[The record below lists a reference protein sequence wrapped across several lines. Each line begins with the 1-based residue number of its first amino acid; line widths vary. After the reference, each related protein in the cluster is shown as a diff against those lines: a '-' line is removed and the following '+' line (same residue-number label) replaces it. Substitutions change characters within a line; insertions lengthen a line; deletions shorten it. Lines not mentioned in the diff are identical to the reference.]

1 MLREMTVRDFVI
13 VQAARVRFERG
24 FHVLTGETGAGKSIL
39 IDALALALGNRA
51 SADIVRA
58 GAKRAEITLVAQTPS
73 ATRQWL
79 REQDLDQDDEELI
92 LRRVVDQQ
100 GKSRAYIN
108 GTPVTIAQLREIGL
122 TLVDIHGQHAHQ
134 SLIRPDAQR
143 DLLDAHLKLGQQ
155 RQAVRQAWQH
165 WQGLL
170 ERVALA
176 TEDAQ
181 ALAER
186 LQTLT
191 WQVQELDELAPK
203 TGQWQQILDQHTRLS
218 NGQALL
224 DGAALALT
232 LLDDEDTGA
241 QRALARALTQIQQ
254 ASRHDTR
261 LNDILQ
267 SLESADIALAQ
278 ARSDLS
284 RYVDDL
290 ELDPE
295 QLEQLDQRMQALF
308 GAARKFRCEPEQLP
322 ELHQEL
328 TEALASLNADQD
340 LDALRAQEASACQAY
355 DTLAQALRQA
365 RQKGAKVLAKAVTQQ
380 MQSLGM
386 AGGQFVVTIEPS
398 APGPHGADRVSF
410 LVSGHKGVAPA
421 PLAKVASGGELSRV
435 SLALSVIASQAT
447 QTATLV
453 FDEVDSGV
461 SGAVAEMVG
470 RLLRQLG
477 QSHQVLCVTHLP
489 QVAACAEHHF
499 KVNKGQGED
508 GLPTSSIEPLDP
520 EGRIEAVAQLLGGV
534 NMTETTREHARELL
548 KSNAQG

>member
-58 GAKRAEITLVAQTPS
+58 GAKRAEITLVLQPS
-73 ATRQWL
+73 SGARQWL
-79 REQDLDQDDEELI
+79 DEQDLDQDDDALI
-92 LRRVVDQQ
+92 LRRIVDQQ

-108 GTPVTIAQLREIGL
+108 GTPVTIAQLREIGQ

-134 SLIRPDAQR
+134 SLVRTDAQR
-143 DLLDAHLKLGQQ
+143 DLLDAHLQLGQQ
-155 RQAVRQAWQH
+155 RQALRQAWQH
-165 WQGLL
+165 WQELL

-203 TGQWQQILDQHTRLS
+203 PGQWQQILEQHTRLS

-224 DGAALALT
+224 DGAAQALA
-232 LLDDEDTGA
+232 LLDDEDNGA
-241 QRALARALTQIQQ
+241 QRAVARAIMQVQQ
-254 ASRHDTR
+254 ASRHDAH

-290 ELDPE
+290 DLDPE

-308 GAARKFRCEPEQLP
+308 GAARKYRCEPEQLP

-340 LDALRAQEASACQAY
+340 LDALRAQEASARQSY
-355 DTLAQALRQA
+355 DRLAQTLSQA
-365 RQKGAKVLAKAVTQQ
+365 RQKGAKGLAKAVTQQ

-386 AGGQFVVTIEPS
+386 AGGQFVVTIEPGT
-398 APGPHGADRVSF
+398 PGPHGADRVSF
-410 LVSGHKGVAPA
+410 LVSGHPGVAPG

-447 QTATLV
+447 ETATLV

-508 GLPTSSIEPLDP
+508 GLPTSSIEPLDH

-548 KSNAQG
+548 KSNAPD